1 MEFFKKDPLE
11 ESFMRLAEN
20 DFYEIVTREVMNEQ
34 VIAGIW
40 GRAFSDA
47 EGDTNK
53 AKALYIKYR
62 VQDLKDRSIVELAKR
77 ESIKREKQNVKE
89 GIAPN
94 DNLISLTDEEE
105 QEVYNLIYSLRK
117 KNISATT
124 KEDLDNIPEDC
135 LTSAPMEQIS
145 GIA

>member
-1 MEFFKKDPLE
+1 LEFFKKDPLE